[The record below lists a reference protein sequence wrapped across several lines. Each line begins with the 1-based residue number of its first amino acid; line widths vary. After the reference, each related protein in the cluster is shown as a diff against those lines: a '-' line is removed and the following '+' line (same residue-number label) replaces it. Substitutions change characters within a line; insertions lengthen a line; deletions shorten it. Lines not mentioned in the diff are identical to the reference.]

1 MIVDSFTSRLYI
13 RMKDNVLMYNDGK
26 SSFELPRDLPLIL
39 DEIRNLKIEVKALRE
54 VAEAAR
60 PLIRGLELVQEL
72 GEPTEKGWRKEFKL
86 QQALYRAN

>member
-13 RMKDNVLMYNDGK
+13 RKEDNVLMYNDGK

-60 PLIRGLELVQEL
+60 EKLKIIYGPKLEAEQPCEL
-72 GEPTEKGWRKEFKL
+72 L
-86 QQALYRAN
+86 QALKKLDEARRK